1 MRAYIVGSSALYCW
15 RRDPRAN
22 HTLKD
27 LCKGAFSDCVADAD
41 SLDALHL
48 SSLDFGPE
56 PLHLMVPS
64 VDTRIRQ
71 KRYRSSVWSR
81 RLPAEAFCNY
91 GTRACIASPD
101 FCLLQAAFRLT
112 RPQLIELCMELFG
125 RYALVLDAERGFVP
139 RDYALATR
147 ESVERLMHAMHGVRC
162 SSQLAHALRHA
173 VEGSRSPMETREY
186 LLMCLP
192 KNMGGFGLP
201 RPLMNGRVE
210 LTQTEQRKARRQHF
224 ECDLLW
230 PEQRV
235 VVEYDGHDD
244 HASRLDR
251 ARDAMKRDVLVAK
264 GYTVFVVTGAQIMDE
279 LLFDGIARDVA
290 RAIGFRLRA
299 FPKDW
304 AVRHATLRSELFE
317 TLSLRGAERVF

>member
-15 RRDPRAN
+15 RRDLRAN
-22 HTLKD
+22 HAIGD
-27 LCKGAFSDCVADAD
+27 FCKGTFSDCIADAD
-41 SLDALHL
+41 SLDALRL
-48 SSLDFGPE
+48 SAFDFGPE

-64 VDTRIRQ
+64 VEMRIRR
-71 KRYRSSVWSR
+71 KRYYSSVWSG
-81 RLPAEAFCNY
+81 RLPAEAFCNHSA
-91 GTRACIASPD
+91 RACIASPE
-101 FCLLQAAFRLT
+101 FCLFQAALCLSRA
-112 RPQLIELCMELFG
+112 QLIELCMELCG
-125 RYALVLDAERGFVP
+125 RYALVLDADRGFVS

-147 ESVERLMHAMHGVRC
+147 ESVTRLTDAMRGTNC
-162 SSQLAHALRHA
+162 SSQLAHALEHV

-201 RPLMNGRVE
+201 RPLMNGRVK
-210 LTQTEQRKARRQHF
+210 LTKAEQKKAMRQHF

-235 VVEYDGHDD
+235 VIEYDGHDD
-244 HASRLDR
+244 HASRIDR

-279 LLFDGIARDVA
+279 LLFEGVVRDVA
-290 RAIGFRLRA
+290 RAIGYRLRA
-299 FPKDW
+299 FPRDW
-304 AVRHATLRSELFE
+304 AVKHSLLRSELFE
-317 TLSLRGAERVF
+317 TLSSCGAERFF